1 MIDNMLLILSTDT
14 DKAIEI
20 YNQYM
25 HSIGIIKE
33 KNNQIDK
40 SLSDIES
47 SINRAKNWK
56 SEVDKLS
63 SKFKEAGGD
72 QPNLISMIDDLENL
86 SSESQIWGPSN
97 FVEIVNHLDHTY
109 RI

>member
-72 QPNLISMIDDLENL
+72 QPKLISMIDDLENL

-97 FVEIVNHLDHTY
+97 FVEIVNHLDHT
-109 RI
+109 